1 MLMVDTRG
9 EEFLLLASSR
19 RVSLL
24 LQIVSTRYVVALP
37 LVAVVEAQ
45 VQPVRAS
52 TAGTLV

>member
-1 MLMVDTRG
+1 MLMVDTRS

-37 LVAVVEAQ
+37 LVAVVEA
-45 VQPVRAS
+45 
-52 TAGTLV
+52 